1 MTYRDRREAKADRLR
16 GWAEKRETRAAADLN
31 SYPEMRHDWAFITQP
46 GRIPARTRMQAADD
60 RAYASLQKAQSMAS
74 RADGIESQL
83 AGAIYSDDPD
93 AIERLRERIAKL
105 EAERDQCKADNAA
118 FRKAHRAE
126 LATMTAYQRDQV
138 MPHRGYVVTNLTG
151 NISKQRERLVGL
163 ETKAE
168 RERIAALVASGE
180 MVRCDVSD
188 CRAVFYFVPDAD
200 HPTLCR
206 DHAKTHTDSDGFAL
220 AGFDAAHVRWPEGLR
235 AVGVGEGLAGY

>member
-1 MTYRDRREAKADRLR
+1 MTTRERKEAKAERLR
-16 GWAEKRETRAAADLN
+16 GWADKRQERATADLN

-46 GRIPARTRMQAADD
+46 GHIPARARMQAADD
-60 RAYASLQKAQSMAS
+60 RAYASLQKARSMAS

-151 NISKQRERLVGL
+151 NISKQSERLTAL
-163 ETKAE
+163 KST
-168 RERIAALVASGE
+168 AAAS
-180 MVRCDVSD
+180 
-188 CRAVFYFVPDAD
+188 
-200 HPTLCR
+200 
-206 DHAKTHTDSDGFAL
+206 
-220 AGFDAAHVRWPEGLR
+220 
-235 AVGVGEGLAGY
+235 